1 NVAFAVAATH
11 AFSGVVEGVQALM
24 GWIIWTL
31 QVEGVLNVLE
41 AMNLVIHIGANGFPV
56 AYSHAQ
62 AAGGE
67 LQGVILAAGGMVKTH
82 THGELALYAVLGNP
96 TRLDHPGGYL
106 FPRYEDGL
114 GLGMTLRKKTDFSAL
129 AVEAGGDNG

>member
-1 NVAFAVAATH
+1 
-11 AFSGVVEGVQALM
+11 M

-41 AMNLVIHIGANGFPV
+41 AMNLLIHIGANGFPV

-67 LQGVILAAGGMVKTH
+67 FQSVIPPAWCMVKPH
-82 THGELALYAVLGNP
+82 AHGELALHAILGNAA
-96 TRLDHPGGYL
+96 RLDHPGGNL
-106 FPRYEDGL
+106 LPGYEDR
-114 GLGMTLRKKTDFSAL
+114 LGMALRNKADFSAL
-129 AVEAGGDNG
+129 AVEAGGDNGFVLKMVV